1 MPGIT
6 VAIGFTDEAVA
17 VVQVTLAKISPKFV
31 EFIHQPVYQ
40 QIFNKHWLCQSQR
53 HTMQGIE

>member
-6 VAIGFTDEAVA
+6 VAIGFTEEAVT
-17 VVQVTLAKISPKFV
+17 VVQVTLAKLHQNLL